1 MLRIHFT
8 TEDLARTVL
17 AGSRALPVAEAVM
30 SLQAIRLG
38 SSRRLTPWRSH
49 VLERLPEGA
58 ALLGALVPASG
69 WIPDFLTPSEPD
81 HSGPAAFEAIRST
94 PRGRLAADL
103 QRLSSRHRLPLW
115 TRSLAE
121 GDRAALN
128 AVTDALETY
137 HNVAIVP
144 FADQIRKVLE
154 ADRAWRMHT
163 IARGGLGAVL
173 AGLHPQIHWREPV
186 LELPGPRGAGDVDF
200 RLEGR
205 GILLCPHVFCGPR
218 PRALLN
224 DVDRPVLVYR
234 PVWDPGGSG
243 LVGGMSRRARPT
255 ETPALGTLLGRTRAA
270 VLATLATSDG
280 HTTKQLAESLAI
292 APASASEHVA
302 ALRASGLATSRRHA
316 NTMRHTITRLG
327 IDLIAA
333 GNPTDGAKR
342 A

>member
-38 SSRRLTPWRSH
+38 SSRRLRRRSH

-121 GDRAALN
+121 G
-128 AVTDALETY
+128 T
-137 HNVAIVP
+137 
-144 FADQIRKVLE
+144 
-154 ADRAWRMHT
+154 
-163 IARGGLGAVL
+163 AR
-173 AGLHPQIHWREPV
+173 H
-186 LELPGPRGAGDVDF
+186 
-200 RLEGR
+200 
-205 GILLCPHVFCGPR
+205 
-218 PRALLN
+218 
-224 DVDRPVLVYR
+224 
-234 PVWDPGGSG
+234 
-243 LVGGMSRRARPT
+243 
-255 ETPALGTLLGRTRAA
+255 
-270 VLATLATSDG
+270 
-280 HTTKQLAESLAI
+280 
-292 APASASEHVA
+292 
-302 ALRASGLATSRRHA
+302 
-316 NTMRHTITRLG
+316 
-327 IDLIAA
+327 
-333 GNPTDGAKR
+333 
-342 A
+342 